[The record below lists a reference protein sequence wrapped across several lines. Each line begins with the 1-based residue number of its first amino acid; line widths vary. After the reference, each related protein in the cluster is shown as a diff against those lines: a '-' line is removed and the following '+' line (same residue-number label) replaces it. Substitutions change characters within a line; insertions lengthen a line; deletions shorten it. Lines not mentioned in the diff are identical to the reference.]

1 MSVCVYERASA
12 CHTCERPTEAP
23 PGEGS
28 CWVRL
33 CRGQP
38 AFPPAPLPSQSP
50 ESFPPFPGHRKKN
63 QVHPENKLLAAS
75 LEETSF
81 RQ

>member
-1 MSVCVYERASA
+1 MSVCVEERASM
-12 CHTCERPTEAP
+12 CRMCERPTEAP

-33 CRGQP
+33 CRGQLV
-38 AFPPAPLPSQSP
+38 APPAPLPSRSP
-50 ESFPPFPGHRKKN
+50 ESSPPFPGRRGKN
-63 QVHPENKLLAAS
+63 QVHPENEPFAAS
-75 LEETSF
+75 MKETSF